1 MCVCLLLGL
10 QQTGADRDSPSRVL
24 RGRAEPAAT
33 ETVGSDCLPTS
44 GLNFAPSPSRVGG
57 FVPEPLSVR
66 CVPDRGRDGLGTAPI
81 GTRDGVLDDTD
92 VAAVASTGVLEA
104 MSTVEAVVA
113 VAVAYQLWRRIC
125 PLHSHMTSQNML
137 PEPRKSRLRQTR
149 L

>member
-1 MCVCLLLGL
+1 MCVCLRLGL

-57 FVPEPLSVR
+57 FVPGPSSVR
-66 CVPDRGRDGLGTAPI
+66 CVPDRGHDGLGTAPI

-92 VAAVASTGVLEA
+92 VAAVASTGVSEA

-113 VAVAYQLWRRIC
+113 VAVEAKHASRATEVQASTDT
-125 PLHSHMTSQNML
+125 PLSTGKFGCLCIDNHG
-137 PEPRKSRLRQTR
+137 
-149 L
+149 